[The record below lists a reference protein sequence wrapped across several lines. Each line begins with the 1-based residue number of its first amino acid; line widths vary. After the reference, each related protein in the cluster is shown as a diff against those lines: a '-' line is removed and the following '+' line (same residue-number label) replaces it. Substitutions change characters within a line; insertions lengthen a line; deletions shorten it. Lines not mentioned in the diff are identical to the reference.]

1 MADAYLLALSDG
13 FLGLNVKLST
23 DMLETLKLISDTE
36 ISKVAFEFLVV
47 ADSSLANSFFLGP
60 LLSLCQTVELVVD
73 AAARVVVEVREAI
86 EVGGKG
92 ERHLC

>member
-1 MADAYLLALSDG
+1 
-13 FLGLNVKLST
+13 
-23 DMLETLKLISDTE
+23 MLETLKLIIDTE

-47 ADSSLANSFFLGP
+47 ADSSLANIFFLGP

-86 EVGGKG
+86 EVRGKG
-92 ERHLC
+92 E